1 MDIVLD
7 SDEWVIIRLAELRQ
21 RGERAE
27 IRVVIDEKS
36 AKIVDCYIRRASGVE
51 ERRSSGGER

>member
-7 SDEWVIIRLAELRQ
+7 SDEWVILRLAELRQ

-27 IRVVIDEKS
+27 IRVVVDEKTS
-36 AKIVDCYIRRASGVE
+36 QIVDCYIRRASGVE
-51 ERRSSGGER
+51 ERRSGAGGR